1 MKEIILF
8 GKCLQGNDA
17 MTVNNNKIAM
27 EKGYIIHPDCS
38 ASRAVKFLETLP
50 NNLNTT
56 FYQEW
61 ADVTEMSRLEI
72 LSDQVKHYASTY
84 GTDFE
89 GEAYIPNANPTQDS
103 FKDLEVLMPIS
114 FAELTDKV
122 RSMLYSGIA
131 LKEETISMLIDLID
145 ELHIPVHINQIKNK
159 EAMCRF
165 CAKMK
170 VTPQD
175 PIEMMRYLVYNY
187 TGSTTLIKSPQVIQ
201 QIKRKPSVLLT
212 ELINIMSLQ
221 YNMDA
226 LKVMSSVF
234 HRFKPLFLAMKK
246 GNEKTVNKL
255 RRLANKHHKPM
266 IAGKWETILSSFDI
280 SWVTDEEIDKIS
292 NFKKLR
298 LLNEIAVR
306 RTNTGV
312 RPFTIRNG
320 KVFIKEGNATVPRK
334 ELFTMLLK
342 SLVRSLK
349 DKACRVKLPSRIN
362 LTAPT
367 SEKSFVGHIP
377 YGSSVKMGSN
387 CIVGIHWTE
396 NGGARDLDLSMLKIN
411 GVKVGWNG
419 SYNNDGVVYSG
430 DMTSADPEAT
440 EMLWCGDG
448 MIDGVVQVNAY
459 RAKDNSKYHMFLA
472 TDANIPEKNQM
483 VHNDCIDFMTPLEV
497 TGEQTIGMFV
507 KNRFIFMDLNS
518 SDSRVSRPSDHM
530 LNYLRHMR
538 QVSDTFIDLEEL
550 LVLAGFE
557 FVDKNPDLDLSV
569 ADKSVLIDLF
579 R

>member
-17 MTVNNNKIAM
+17 ITVNDNKVAL

-61 ADVTEMSRLEI
+61 ADVTEMSRLEL

-89 GEAYIPNANPTQDS
+89 GEAYVPNAHPVQDS
-103 FKDLEVLMPIS
+103 FKELKVLMPIS
-114 FAELTDKV
+114 FEELTEKV
-122 RSMLYSGIA
+122 GSMLYSGIA
-131 LKEETISMLIDLID
+131 LKEETLNLLFELID
-145 ELHIPVHINQIKNK
+145 ELYIPIHINEIKNK
-159 EAMCRF
+159 EAMCRY
-165 CAKMK
+165 CAIRKL
-170 VTPQD
+170 TPQD
-175 PIEMMRYLVYNY
+175 PVEMMRYLVYNY
-187 TGSTTLIKSPQVIQ
+187 TGWTTLIKSPEAINL
-201 QIKRKPSVLLT
+201 IKSRPSTLLT
-212 ELINIMSLQ
+212 DLLRVMSLQ
-221 YNMDA
+221 YKTNA
-226 LKVMSSVF
+226 EKVMASVF
-234 HRFKPLFLAMKK
+234 FRFKPLFLAMKK

-266 IAGKWETILSSFDI
+266 VAGKWETILSSSDI
-280 SWVTDEEIDKIS
+280 SWVTAEEIDKIS

-298 LLNEIAVR
+298 LLNEISVR

-312 RPFTIRNG
+312 RPFIIRNG
-320 KVFIKEGNATVPRK
+320 KVFIKEGSSNVPK
-334 ELFTMLLK
+334 GELFTMLLK
-342 SLVRSLK
+342 SLVKSLK

-396 NGGARDLDLSMLKIN
+396 DGGARDLDLSIQKMD

-430 DMTSADPEAT
+430 DMTCANPEAT

-448 MIDGVVQVNAY
+448 MIDGIVCVNAY
-459 RAKDNSKYHMFLA
+459 NAKDNSKYHMFLA
-472 TDANIPEKNQM
+472 TDANIPKKNQM

-518 SDSRVSRPSDHM
+518 SDSRVSRTSDHM
-530 LNYLRHMR
+530 LNFLRHMR
-538 QVSDTFIDLEEL
+538 QISDTFIDLEEL